1 MDLPSDF
8 KALLALF
15 NASGVEYVIVGG
27 YALAQHGAPRFTG
40 DIDIL
45 VKADAANA
53 RNILAALDAFGF
65 GSLGLTSDDFNTPDQ
80 ILQFGFPPQRIDLMT
95 SITGVTWDEVKSGS
109 VTGMYDDVPAL
120 FIGRSQ
126 LIANKRATGRAQDLA
141 DLEALGEDAE

>member
-15 NASGVEYVIVGG
+15 NVNGVEYVIVGG

-53 RNILAALDAFGF
+53 RNILAA
-65 GSLGLTSDDFNTPDQ
+65 Q
-80 ILQFGFPPQRIDLMT
+80 
-95 SITGVTWDEVKSGS
+95 
-109 VTGMYDDVPAL
+109 
-120 FIGRSQ
+120 
-126 LIANKRATGRAQDLA
+126 
-141 DLEALGEDAE
+141 